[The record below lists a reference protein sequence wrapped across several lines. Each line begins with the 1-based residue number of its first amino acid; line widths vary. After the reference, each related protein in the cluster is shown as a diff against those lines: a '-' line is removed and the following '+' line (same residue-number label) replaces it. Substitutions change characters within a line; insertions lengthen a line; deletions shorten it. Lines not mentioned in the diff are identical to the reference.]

1 MAEFVKQWNDG
12 ENLTVTYTG
21 SGNGQAVF
29 TSDANESI
37 DKEIDVTIRTTKGN
51 NTDSKVVRVKQIGLR
66 EVLMDADG
74 ELLLSSESETLN
86 ALKEWATI

>member
-1 MAEFVKQWNDG
+1 MAELIKQWNDG
-12 ENLTVTYTG
+12 ENLTVAYTG

-29 TSDANESI
+29 TSDNNESI

-51 NTDSKVVRVKQIGLR
+51 NTDSEVVRVRQVGLR

-74 ELLLSSESETLN
+74 ELLLSNESETLN